1 MFKSLPLA
9 IREVK
14 ATEATL
20 TRIYEAAKLGLK
32 GDSLALAAGM
42 LPQEYRRLT
51 QLDSLAEMA
60 EMKGRADGEFE
71 MSTELHN
78 AARSGDAK
86 AALAILQNVHGWVAK
101 QAISVDV
108 NQQIS
113 ITAALAEAQKRV
125 LDVVDVE
132 AKIRAL
138 EDQSNEDTVMDRRLG
153 ADTRDA
159 QLSVRA

>member
-1 MFKSLPLA
+1 MFKSLPLT

-20 TRIYEAAKLGLK
+20 NRIYEAAKMGLK

-42 LPQEYRRLT
+42 LPAEYRRLT
-51 QLDSLAEMA
+51 QFDQLAEMA
-60 EMKGRADGEFE
+60 ALKGRADGELE
-71 MSTELHN
+71 MSNELHK
-78 AARSGDAK
+78 AARGGDAR

-125 LDVVDVE
+125 MDVIDVK
-132 AKIRAL
+132 AKASQL
-138 EDQSNEDTVMDRRLG
+138 ENDNEDSVMDRRLG
-153 ADTRDA
+153 TAHGSN
-159 QLSVRA
+159 QHVV

>member
-1 MFKSLPLA
+1 MFKSLPLT

-20 TRIYEAAKLGLK
+20 NRIYEAAKLGLK
-32 GDSLALAAGM
+32 GDSLALASGLM
-42 LPQEYRRLT
+42 PQEYRRLVE
-51 QLDSLAEMA
+51 LDSLAALA
-60 EMKGRADGEFE
+60 EQKGRADGELE
-71 MSTELHN
+71 MSTELHK
-78 AARSGDAK
+78 AARGGDAK

-125 LDVVDVE
+125 IDVV
-132 AKIRAL
+132 ATTI
-138 EDQSNEDTVMDRRLG
+138 EDQSNEDTVLDRPLAIG
-153 ADTRDA
+153 DVVH
-159 QLSVRA
+159 QRAV

>member
-1 MFKSLPLA
+1 MFKSLPLT

-20 TRIYEAAKLGLK
+20 NRIYDAAKLGLK
-32 GDSLALAAGM
+32 GDALALASGLM
-42 LPQEYRRLT
+42 PQEFRRLT
-51 QLDSLAEMA
+51 ELDPLAELA
-60 EMKGRADGEFE
+60 AQKGRADGELE
-71 MSTELHN
+71 MSTELHK
-78 AARSGDAK
+78 AAKAGDAK

-125 LDVVDVE
+125 VDV
-132 AKIRAL
+132 
-138 EDQSNEDTVMDRRLG
+138 MDVEVIESKPSFQELPNAQERVG
-153 ADTRDA
+153 ASAR
-159 QLSVRA
+159 